1 MSSASGSPLSETN
14 AVYARIACAIGER
27 IATGQIKEGALLPK
41 EVALQAEFGASR
53 QAVREALKVLGA
65 KRMISARKRAGTS
78 VSPRSDW
85 DLLDADVLSWHTPG
99 SLPDTVLRDL
109 VELRR
114 VIEPLAATLAARR
127 ADAKALAKIGA
138 ALDDMRRGVADRTM
152 FFKADIAFHLSI
164 FEASGNGLVRQLS
177 AILAPLLRISFDLQM
192 KVHEPLSQGYAAH
205 AAVFH
210 AIKSGDAVTASAAMN
225 RLLDRASTE
234 LFRAK
239 APQGVVPGPDSG
251 V

>member
-152 FFKADIAFHLSI
+152 FFKADIAF
-164 FEASGNGLVRQLS
+164 
-177 AILAPLLRISFDLQM
+177 LRISFDLQM